1 MKKLFE
7 YYNCKLDDKYC
18 EPYINFVEEDTLHIR
33 QTLIERNFENDKPL
47 DNVEDFINGKIDE
60 IKYLCK
66 NKEDNIE
73 KISHLK
79 VLEYKDEEY
88 LEAIRDEVE
97 TLDELYEEEK

>member
-18 EPYINFVEEDTLHIR
+18 EPYINFVEEDTPHIR
-33 QTLIERNFENDKPL
+33 ETLIERNFENDKPL
-47 DNVEDFINGKIDE
+47 DNVEDFINGKINE
-60 IKYLCK
+60 IRYLCK
-66 NKEDNIE
+66 NKEDNTE